1 VARSL
6 GGLRLRLALAI
17 SAVSLA
23 VVAGSFV
30 ALRESTGADL
40 RDRIDQELE
49 DQWAE
54 FQAAVLDGEALD
66 RSSLARRSERFVRS
80 QRYHPSSRIFL
91 VQIEGRPVVTNQ
103 RAVVEREEE
112 NELEELEGD
121 EEGSELREE
130 RAEAREERR
139 EERANAL
146 EETGEALGER
156 GLLDAPSGL
165 ATVSGA
171 ETGNLRVLSEPI
183 RVGGRRIGAFRVA
196 DPLTPV
202 EDAQSGLSRA
212 FVLVGL
218 AALLVSVVVAAAVA
232 ALMARPLRR
241 MATVASAVDAGELR
255 HRIGRLGRRDEVG
268 VLADAF
274 DRMLD
279 RLELAFRRQ
288 REFVSDASHELRT
301 PLTVLRGQLELLDK
315 ERDPERRRRTVATA
329 TREIDRMNR
338 LVDDML
344 TLASAESA
352 ELVSPGPIE
361 LAGFVEDLRR
371 DLPLLGERDYQVTA
385 ARVGV
390 LEADPERLHQVL
402 RNLVRNAV
410 SVTRPG
416 DRITVT
422 AIPRDG
428 RLEFAISDQGPGIP
442 EGELERVFD
451 RFHRTDHARDR
462 EGGGT
467 GLGLAIA
474 KAIVEAH
481 GGWIRAESPPG
492 GGTTVRF
499 ELPGY
504 RPAT

>member
-1 VARSL
+1 VTKSL

-23 VVAGSFV
+23 IVAGSFV

-54 FQAAVLDGEALD
+54 FQVAVLGGEAVD
-66 RSSLARRSERFVRS
+66 RTTLARQSQRFVRS

-112 NELEELEGD
+112 NELKELEGD

-130 RAEAREERR
+130 REERR
-139 EERANAL
+139 EERAKAL
-146 EETGEALGER
+146 QEAGEALSER
-156 GLLDAPSGL
+156 DLLDAPSGL

-171 ETGNLRVLSEPI
+171 ETGNLRVLSESI
-183 RVGGRRIGAFRVA
+183 RIGGRRLGTFRVA

-218 AALLVSVVVAAAVA
+218 AALLVSVAVAAAVA
-232 ALMARPLRR
+232 TLMARPLRR
-241 MATVASAVDAGELR
+241 MAAVASAVDAGELR
-255 HRIGRLGRRDEVG
+255 HRIGWLGRRDEVG
-268 VLADAF
+268 VLAEAF

-279 RLELAFRRQ
+279 RLEGAFKRQ

-301 PLTVLRGQLELLDK
+301 PLTVLRGQLELLGE
-315 ERDPERRRRTVATA
+315 ERNPERRSQTIDTA
-329 TREIDRMNR
+329 TRELDRMNR

-344 TLASAESA
+344 TLAAAESA
-352 ELVSPGPIE
+352 ELVRPEAIK
-361 LAGFVEDLRR
+361 LDGFIDDLER
-371 DLPLLGERDYQVTA
+371 DLSLFGERDYLIAGV
-385 ARVGV
+385 REGV

-416 DRITVT
+416 ERITVAAT
-422 AIPRDG
+422 PRDG
-428 RLEFAISDQGPGIP
+428 RLEFAVSDQGPGIP

-451 RFHRTDHARDR
+451 RFHRTDPARDR
-462 EGGGT
+462 ERGGT

-481 GGWIRAESPPG
+481 GGWIRAESAPG
-492 GGTTVRF
+492 AGATIRF

-504 RPAT
+504 RPPTS